1 MAGVETKSIV
11 SNRPSII
18 FLLGPTACGKTD
30 LILNFCENFPAEV
43 ISVDSTKVYRHLNIG
58 SAKPSSA
65 MLNRIPHWLI
75 NIAEPTEIY
84 SAARFVDDSLR
95 AIETIV
101 AEGKIPVLVGGSM
114 MYFNSLLNG
123 LSKLPAADAS
133 IRTELELKIKKSGI
147 QSLYAQ
153 LQLIDPLS
161 ARRLHPNQKQRI
173 IRALEVYKSTGKP
186 ISSWWRDRKTNALEE
201 KYSIYQFGMMPS
213 ERSLLHAKIEKRFL
227 SMIACGF
234 AEEVRELHR
243 RGDLNCQLPAVRSV
257 GYRQLWSFVEGEIKF
272 EEALNRGIVATRQL
286 AKRQLTW
293 MRGWREL
300 NLLPIDDGKK
310 LFSTKKIADVWLK
323 MLSRT
328 PMSNN
333 LGC

>member
-1 MAGVETKSIV
+1 MAGVETESIV
-11 SNRPSII
+11 SDRPSVI

-30 LILNFCENFPAEV
+30 LILNLCENFPAEV
-43 ISVDSTKVYRHLNIG
+43 ISVDSTKVYRHLDIG

-75 NIAEPTEIY
+75 NIVEPTEIY
-84 SAARFVDDSLR
+84 SAARFVEDALH

-133 IRTELELKIKKSGI
+133 IRAELELKIKKSGI

-153 LQLIDPLS
+153 LELIDPLS

-186 ISSWWRDRKTNALEE
+186 ISSWWEDRKANALKEQ
-201 KYSIYQFGMMPS
+201 YSIHQFGMMPS
-213 ERSLLHAKIEKRFL
+213 ERRLLHAKIEKRFF

-234 AEEVRELHR
+234 AGEVRELHR
-243 RGDLNCQLPAVRSV
+243 RGDLNCQLPALRSV
-257 GYRQLWSFVEGEIKF
+257 GYRQLWSFVEGEINF
-272 EEALNRGIVATRQL
+272 EEAVSRGIAATRQL

-300 NLLPIDDGKK
+300 KLLPIDDGKK

-323 MLSRT
+323 MISRT
-328 PMSNN
+328 PISQNAG
-333 LGC
+333 L